1 MPSLPCHRHEKALE
15 LQAMDKTTQIK
26 AASAGVITSQM
37 ESVATYEGINSQLL
51 AELIAA
57 GKVILPY
64 NLLRGSTHREI
75 KPYAVGKGLSIK
87 VNANLGASPEDY
99 CLAAELDKLRVAVDA
114 GAHAVMDL
122 SCGGEID
129 LVRKR
134 VIEESPVM
142 VGSVP
147 IYNAVAKAL
156 SEQREPEDITADE
169 IFAAIEKHAQ
179 DGIDFVTVHCGVT
192 QGAVARLKNQGRIA
206 DIVSRGGSILA
217 AWMER
222 NDAENPL
229 YAQYDRLLELALR
242 YDLTLSL
249 GDGMRPGCLADGSD
263 RAQLEELIVLGE
275 LVKRARAVGV
285 QAMVEGPGHLP
296 LDQIR
301 MNIEL
306 QKSLCDDAPFYV
318 LGPLVTDI
326 APGYD
331 HITSAIGGALA
342 AWAGADFLCYVTPA
356 EHLKLP
362 DAHDVHEGVIA
373 ARIAAHAAELALG
386 RQSAWDWDIAMARA
400 RKALDWKRQIALAI
414 DPPLAAGLRAKS
426 KQQEGNPCSMCG
438 ELCAMR
444 MSERALGKKGTPPV
458 K

>member
-1 MPSLPCHRHEKALE
+1 MERISQINAARSGRITAAVAAAAAYENIQP
-15 LQAMDKTTQIK
+15 QA
-26 AASAGVITSQM
+26 
-37 ESVATYEGINSQLL
+37 L
-51 AELIAA
+51 AELIAD
-57 GKVILPY
+57 GKAVLPY
-64 NLLRGSTHREI
+64 NILRGEAHRQI
-75 KPYAVGKGLSIK
+75 KPYAIGKGLSIK
-87 VNANLGASPEDY
+87 VNANLGASPQDY
-99 CLAAELDKLRVAVDA
+99 CLAAELDKLKTAVDA
-114 GAHAVMDL
+114 GTHAVMDL
-122 SCGGEID
+122 SCGGDID

-156 SEQREPEDITADE
+156 AGKREPEDITADE
-169 IFAAIEKHAQ
+169 MFAAIEKHAQ

-192 QGAVARLKNQGRIA
+192 QSAVARLRKQGRIT

-222 NDAENPL
+222 HDLENPL
-229 YAQYDRLLELALR
+229 YAQYDHLLELALR

-275 LVKRARAVGV
+275 LVKRAREAGV

-296 LDQIR
+296 LDQIK
-301 MNIEL
+301 MNIEM
-306 QKSLCDDAPFYV
+306 QKSLCDAAPFYV

-362 DAHDVHEGVIA
+362 DVQDVHQGVIA

-400 RKALDWKRQIALAI
+400 RKALDWKRQIELAMDPALA
-414 DPPLAAGLRAKS
+414 AKLRAES

-444 MSERALGKKGTPPV
+444 MSERALGINRSKSDSS
-458 K
+458 

>member
-1 MPSLPCHRHEKALE
+1 
-15 LQAMDKTTQIK
+15 MDRITQIK
-26 AASAGVITSQM
+26 AARAGTITSQVG
-37 ESVATYEGINSQLL
+37 VAASYEGINPGAL

-57 GKVILPY
+57 GKAVLPC
-64 NLLRGSTHREI
+64 NLLRGTAHREI
-75 KPYAVGKGLSIK
+75 KSYAIGKGLSIK

-99 CLAAELDKLRVAVDA
+99 CLSAELDKLKAAVDA
-114 GAHAVMDL
+114 GSHAVMDL
-122 SCGGEID
+122 SCGGDID

-147 IYNAVAKAL
+147 IYNAVARAL
-156 SEQREPEDITADE
+156 SEHREPEDITPDE
-169 IFAAIEKHAQ
+169 MFAAIEKHAR

-192 QGAVARLKNQGRIA
+192 RLAVERLKQQGRIA

-275 LVKRARAVGV
+275 LVKRAREAGV

-296 LDQIR
+296 LDQVK

-306 QKSLCDDAPFYV
+306 QKALCDEAPFYV

-342 AWAGADFLCYVTPA
+342 GWAGADFLCYVTPA

-362 DAHDVHEGVIA
+362 DVHDVHEGVIA
-373 ARIAAHAAELALG
+373 VRIAAHAAELALG
-386 RQSAWDWDIAMARA
+386 RQSAWDWDNAMARA
-400 RKALDWKRQIALAI
+400 RKALDWKRQIELAI
-414 DPPLAAGLRAKS
+414 DPPLAAKLRAQS
-426 KQQEGNPCSMCG
+426 KQKDGDPCSMCG

-444 MSERALGKKGTPPV
+444 MSERALGKKDPLPEE
-458 K
+458 

>member
-1 MPSLPCHRHEKALE
+1 
-15 LQAMDKTTQIK
+15 MDRITQIK
-26 AASAGVITSQM
+26 AARTGTLTPQVQAAAV
-37 ESVATYEGINSQLL
+37 YENINPQTL

-57 GKVILPY
+57 GKAVLPY
-64 NLLRGSTHREI
+64 NLLRGKAHRDV
-75 KPYAVGKGLSIK
+75 KPYAIGKGLSIK

-99 CLAAELDKLRVAVDA
+99 CLSAELDKLKAAVDA

-122 SCGGEID
+122 SCGGDID

-156 SEQREPEDITADE
+156 SEQRQPDEITADE
-169 IFAAIEKHAQ
+169 MFAAIEKHAQ

-192 QGAVARLKNQGRIA
+192 RLAVARLKMQGRIA

-222 NDAENPL
+222 NDAENPF

-275 LVKRARAVGV
+275 LVKRAREAGV

-296 LDQIR
+296 LDQVK

-306 QKSLCDDAPFYV
+306 QKSLCDEAPFYV

-342 AWAGADFLCYVTPA
+342 GWAGADFLCYVTPA

-362 DAHDVHEGVIA
+362 DVQDVHEGVIA

-386 RQSAWDWDIAMARA
+386 RQSAWDWDIAMAHA
-400 RKALDWKRQIALAI
+400 RKALDWKRQIELSI
-414 DPPLAAGLRAKS
+414 DPPLAAKLRARS
-426 KQQEGNPCSMCG
+426 KQQEGDPCSMCG

-444 MSERALGKKGTPPV
+444 MSERALGKKTTLPD

>member
-1 MPSLPCHRHEKALE
+1 MERIN
-15 LQAMDKTTQIK
+15 QIK
-26 AASAGVITSQM
+26 AARSGTITAAVTAAAS
-37 ESVATYEGINSQLL
+37 YENIKPQLL
-51 AELIAA
+51 AELIAKGNA
-57 GKVILPY
+57 VLPY
-64 NLLRGSTHREI
+64 NNLRGESHRHVKSFAI
-75 KPYAVGKGLSIK
+75 GKGLSIK
-87 VNANLGASPEDY
+87 VNANLGASPQDF
-99 CLAAELDKLRVAVDA
+99 CLAAELEKLKVAIAA

-122 SCGGEID
+122 SCGGDID

-134 VIEESPVM
+134 VIEESAVM

-156 SEQREPEDITADE
+156 AENRQPEDITADDM
-169 IFAAIEKHAQ
+169 FAAIEKHAQ

-192 QGAVARLKNQGRIA
+192 QGTVARLREQGRVT

-222 NDAENPL
+222 HDAENPL

-275 LVKRARAVGV
+275 LVKRARQAGV

-296 LDQIR
+296 LDQIK

-362 DAHDVHEGVIA
+362 DVQDVHQGVIA

-386 RQSAWDWDIAMARA
+386 RHSAWEWDLAMAMAR
-400 RKALDWKRQIALAI
+400 KSLDWKRQIELAI
-414 DPPLAAGLRAKS
+414 DPSLAAELRAKS

-444 MSERALGKKGTPPV
+444 MSERALGV
-458 K
+458 KRSVSD

>member
-1 MPSLPCHRHEKALE
+1 MAYSTQMLAALSGFVTPEVESAARYEGFSPDSLSRLIAEGFAVLPCNNQRGKQHR
-15 LQAMDKTTQIK
+15 TI
-26 AASAGVITSQM
+26 S
-37 ESVATYEGINSQLL
+37 
-51 AELIAA
+51 
-57 GKVILPY
+57 
-64 NLLRGSTHREI
+64 
-75 KPYAVGKGLSIK
+75 PYAVGKGLSVK
-87 VNANLGASPEDY
+87 VNANLGTSPLAY
-99 CLAAELDKLRVAVDA
+99 CLEVELEKLQVAVNA

-122 SCGGEID
+122 SCGGDID

-134 VIEESPVM
+134 VIQQSPVM

-147 IYNAVAKAL
+147 VYNAVASAFAAG
-156 SEQREPEDITADE
+156 REPDAITVDE
-169 IFAAIEKHAQ
+169 FFAAIEKHAK

-192 QGAVARLKNQGRIA
+192 HAAVSRLKQQGRLV
-206 DIVSRGGSILA
+206 DIVSRGGSIMA

-222 NDAENPL
+222 HDAENPL
-229 YAQYDRLLELALR
+229 YEYYDRLLELALR

-249 GDGMRPGCLADGSD
+249 GDGMRPGCLADGTD
-263 RAQLEELIVLGE
+263 RAQIEELIVLGE

-296 LDQIR
+296 LNQVS
-301 MNIEL
+301 MNIRL
-306 QKSLCDDAPFYV
+306 QKELCDGAPFYV

-331 HITSAIGGALA
+331 HITSAIGGAFA

-362 DAHDVHEGVIA
+362 SPEDVHNGVMA

-386 RQSAWDWDIAMARA
+386 RASAWEWDNAMASA
-400 RKALDWKRQIALAI
+400 RKALDWQEQIRLSI
-414 DPPLAAGLRAKS
+414 DPELSARMREQSPQA
-426 KQQEGNPCSMCG
+426 EGDPCSMCG

-444 MSERALGKKGTPPV
+444 MAERALGKKESL
-458 K
+458 